1 MCRFVCKNE
10 VSMATNL
17 AIDDDLL
24 IEALNLSDKKTKKD
38 VVNEA
43 LLEYVQK
50 RKQVDIIS
58 LFGKIDY
65 REDYDYKKA
74 RDRK

>member
-1 MCRFVCKNE
+1 
-10 VSMATNL
+10 MATNL